1 MTTTPQTPAQGV
13 TLAEYVGDRHNR
25 DGAFIAE
32 CEAAAEGMV
41 AALLPVPETVLNE
54 GARALRR
61 QAVLAAGAN
70 LWSRRRRLTEAGG
83 VVDGQ
88 IVATPERPTRD
99 PLDAARHI
107 LAPLL
112 GPGIA

>member
-1 MTTTPQTPAQGV
+1 MLV
-13 TLAEYVGDRHNR
+13 T
-25 DGAFIAE
+25 
-32 CEAAAEGMV
+32 
-41 AALLPVPETVLNE
+41 
-54 GARALRR
+54 
-61 QAVLAAGAN
+61 GAN
-70 LWSRRRRLTEAGG
+70 LWSRRRRLAEASVGM
-83 VVDGQ
+83 DGQ

>member
-1 MTTTPQTPAQGV
+1 MTTTSTPPAAGV
-13 TLAEYVGDRHNR
+13 TLAEYVGDRRGH
-25 DGAFIAE
+25 DSEFIAE

-41 AALLPVPETVLNE
+41 AQLLPVPPDALNAE
-54 GARALRR
+54 ALALRR
-61 QAVLAAGAN
+61 HAVLVTGAN
-70 LWSRRRRLTEAGG
+70 LWSRRRRLAEAGVG
-83 VVDGQ
+83 MDGQ

>member
-1 MTTTPQTPAQGV
+1 MTTTPTPPDPGA
-13 TLAEYVGDRHNR
+13 TLAEYVGDRRGH
-25 DGAFIAE
+25 DSEFIAE
-32 CEAAAEGMV
+32 CETAAEGMV
-41 AALLPVPETVLNE
+41 AQLLPVPSTALSDE
-54 GARALRR
+54 ARALRR
-61 QAVLAAGAN
+61 HAVLVTGAN
-70 LWSRRRRLTEAGG
+70 LWSRRRRLAEASVGM
-83 VVDGQ
+83 DGQ

>member
-1 MTTTPQTPAQGV
+1 MATAPQPPQGV

-25 DGAFIAE
+25 DAEFIAE
-32 CEAAAEGMV
+32 CEASAEGLV
-41 AALLPVPETVLNE
+41 AQLLPAGEVLTE
-54 GARALRR
+54 HARSLRR
-61 QAVLAAGAN
+61 QAVLTAGAN